1 MTTLARAVAV
11 VASCNSIRL
20 LRHAWHRASSA
31 RASGVEP
38 NSVTEEVPFG
48 AARTKADI
56 HIRMK
61 GWVATSVATTRIPN
75 PGETII
81 IPKAAVVAAPAAV
94 PYAAQRGRW
103 DSPRSTSAHATTAV
117 LIRAMDTPTAK
128 ARFQPRAYAAHSSP
142 ARTQTWNARHQT
154 PGEPPLRRRRRA
166 RPP

>member
-38 NSVTEEVPFG
+38 DSVTEEVPFG
-48 AARTKADI
+48 AAPTKADI

-75 PGETII
+75 PGETSIT
-81 IPKAAVVAAPAAV
+81 PKAAVVAAPAII
-94 PYAAQRGRW
+94 PYAPQRGRY

-117 LIRAMDTPTAK
+117 LIRAMETPTAK
-128 ARFQPRAYAAHSSP
+128 ASCQPKAYAAQSNP
-142 ARTQTWNARHQT
+142 ARTHT
-154 PGEPPLRRRRRA
+154 
-166 RPP
+166 